1 MGWFHCQVPRHDQ
14 NICSQLCH
22 SAVACWAQRL
32 EEIFNFRS
40 VSWHR
45 RLWFLQISLA
55 MIISR
60 RMMENACTQSSRW
73 MLAWWH
79 IYIYIYIYFIFIYNY
94 ITIIYIYIFIIIIYN
109 YITIIYIWLYIYDIL
124 LYRILVGKPWPETWV
139 NFCGKFYWGS
149 QIFLFDGF
157 KDRQTLL
164 VSPCTLLYNSF

>member
-109 YITIIYIWLYIYDIL
+109 YITIYIYMIIYIWYLTISYSCWQTMTGDLGQFLWQIL
-124 LYRILVGKPWPETWV
+124 LGLSDFSFWWVQGSPNIVG
-139 NFCGKFYWGS
+139 
-149 QIFLFDGF
+149 
-157 KDRQTLL
+157 
-164 VSPCTLLYNSF
+164 

>member
-14 NICSQLCH
+14 NICSRLCH

-32 EEIFNFRS
+32 EELFNFRS

-45 RLWFLQISLA
+45 WLWFLQISLA

-79 IYIYIYIYFIFIYNY
+79 IYIYLIIIYNY
-94 ITIIYIYIFIIIIYN
+94 ITIIYIYIYM
-109 YITIIYIWLYIYDIL
+109 IIYIIIWSLTISYSCWQTMTGDLGQFLWQIL
-124 LYRILVGKPWPETWV
+124 LGLSDFSFWWVQGSPNIVG
-139 NFCGKFYWGS
+139 
-149 QIFLFDGF
+149 
-157 KDRQTLL
+157 
-164 VSPCTLLYNSF
+164 